1 MDNLSSFTNFEFEL
15 IMKKYPYT
23 SDKASIIRISL
34 ERKEIPYA
42 LKDFEY
48 ILRDLWK
55 DFKHQW
61 LSGVL
66 PLFEVFSQTT
76 TRI

>member
-23 SDKASIIRISL
+23 SDKASIIRLSL

-48 ILRDLWK
+48 ILRDL
-55 DFKHQW
+55 
-61 LSGVL
+61 
-66 PLFEVFSQTT
+66 
-76 TRI
+76 